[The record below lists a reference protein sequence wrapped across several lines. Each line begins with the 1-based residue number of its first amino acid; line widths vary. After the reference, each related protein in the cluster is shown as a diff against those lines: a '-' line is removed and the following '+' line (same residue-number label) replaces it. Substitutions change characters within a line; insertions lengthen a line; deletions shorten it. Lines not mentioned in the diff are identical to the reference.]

1 MKQRKKLPY
10 LPLFKDDWMASGNV
24 RKCSE
29 TTRGVYVD
37 LLCIMHDEKRR
48 GSYALHDQEL
58 RHTNT
63 RSKTQIA
70 LSKATGYQRLPYFAE
85 FLVKRTGSS
94 KTVILKAL
102 QELYQREIIVVE
114 GDAII
119 QPRMYRDNGFLLATD
134 TDETAAAPSAETTD
148 GADAP
153 KADSDDLKNSDKK
166 SAKKTSQKST
176 KKTRARASRERA
188 HIHNGSE
195 SGNNNIDNSISN
207 NSDENQKSPEKTPKA
222 KITAPESPS
231 FDDFWD
237 LYDKKR
243 DRETSEKL
251 WAKLKPAD
259 REAIIAYIPLY
270 KEAEPRKKFRKD
282 PTTFLRHRAWEDE
295 IITDT
300 PINNNGYE
308 RNKTYQSITASGSRG
323 NQKQD
328 NDDMRNQTV
337 RIVQRIRANRQTNSS
352 VEPDSG
358 DTEG

>member
-48 GSYALHDQEL
+48 GSYALHNQEL

-70 LSKATGYQRLPYFAE
+70 LSKPTGYQRLPYFAE

-114 GDAII
+114 GDALI
-119 QPRMYRDNGFLLATD
+119 QPRMYRDNGYLLAS
-134 TDETAAAPSAETTD
+134 DEAENAAAQSAEKPD

-153 KADSDDLKNSDKK
+153 KADSDKSQNSDKK
-166 SAKKTSQKST
+166 TAKKSTEKST
-176 KKTRARASRERA
+176 LNSRARASRERA
-188 HIHNGSE
+188 HVHNGSVN
-195 SGNNNIDNSISN
+195 GNINNNNSISN
-207 NSDENQKSPEKTPKA
+207 SNGENPKSPEKTPKP
-222 KITAPESPS
+222 KKDEPQSPS

-243 DRETSEKL
+243 DRQASEQLWNKL
-251 WAKLKPAD
+251 NQAD
-259 REAIIAYIPLY
+259 REAIIAYIPQY

-282 PTTFLRHRAWEDE
+282 PTTFLRHRSWEDE
-295 IITDT
+295 IIHDV
-300 PINNNGYE
+300 PQP
-308 RNKTYQSITASGSRG
+308 RRRG
-323 NQKQD
+323 QAVPLNEVK
-328 NDDMRNQTV
+328 
-337 RIVQRIRANRQTNSS
+337 
-352 VEPDSG
+352 PDKYK
-358 DTEG
+358 EKW

>member
-48 GSYALHDQEL
+48 GSYALHNQEL

-70 LSKATGYQRLPYFAE
+70 LSKPTGYQRLPYFAE

-114 GDAII
+114 GDALI
-119 QPRMYRDNGFLLATD
+119 QPRMYRDNGYLLAS
-134 TDETAAAPSAETTD
+134 DEAENAAAQSAEKPD

-153 KADSDDLKNSDKK
+153 KADSDKSQNSDKK
-166 SAKKTSQKST
+166 TAKKSTEKST
-176 KKTRARASRERA
+176 LNSRARASRERA
-188 HIHNGSE
+188 HVHNGSVN
-195 SGNNNIDNSISN
+195 GNINNNNSISN
-207 NSDENQKSPEKTPKA
+207 SNGENPKSPEKSPKP
-222 KITAPESPS
+222 KKDEPQSPS

-243 DRETSEKL
+243 DYEGSEQLWNKL
-251 WAKLKPAD
+251 TQAD
-259 REAIIAYIPLY
+259 REAIIAYIPQY

-282 PTTFLRHRAWEDE
+282 PTTFLRHRSWEDE
-295 IITDT
+295 IIHDV
-300 PINNNGYE
+300 PQP
-308 RNKTYQSITASGSRG
+308 RRRG
-323 NQKQD
+323 QAVPLNEVK
-328 NDDMRNQTV
+328 
-337 RIVQRIRANRQTNSS
+337 
-352 VEPDSG
+352 PDKYK
-358 DTEG
+358 EKW

>member
-48 GSYALHDQEL
+48 GSYALHNQEL

-70 LSKATGYQRLPYFAE
+70 LSKPTGYQRLPYFAE

-114 GDAII
+114 GDALI
-119 QPRMYRDNGFLLATD
+119 QPRMYRDNGYLLAS
-134 TDETAAAPSAETTD
+134 DEAENAAAQSAEKPD

-153 KADSDDLKNSDKK
+153 KADSDKSQNSDKK
-166 SAKKTSQKST
+166 TAKKSTEKST
-176 KKTRARASRERA
+176 LNSRARASRERA
-188 HIHNGSE
+188 HVHNGSVN
-195 SGNNNIDNSISN
+195 GNINNNNSISN
-207 NSDENQKSPEKTPKA
+207 SNGENPKSPEKSPKP
-222 KITAPESPS
+222 KKDEPQSPS

-243 DRETSEKL
+243 DRQASEQLWNKL
-251 WAKLKPAD
+251 NQAD
-259 REAIIAYIPLY
+259 REAIIAYIPQY

-282 PTTFLRHRAWEDE
+282 PTTFLRHRSWEDE
-295 IITDT
+295 IIHDV
-300 PINNNGYE
+300 PQP
-308 RNKTYQSITASGSRG
+308 RRSGQAVPL
-323 NQKQD
+323 NEVK
-328 NDDMRNQTV
+328 
-337 RIVQRIRANRQTNSS
+337 
-352 VEPDSG
+352 PDKYK
-358 DTEG
+358 EKW

>member
-48 GSYALHDQEL
+48 GSYALHNQEL
-58 RHTNT
+58 RYQNT

-70 LSKATGYQRLPYFAE
+70 LSKPTGYQRLPYFAE

-114 GDAII
+114 GDALI

-134 TDETAAAPSAETTD
+134 TDENAAAQGAEKPD

-153 KADSDDLKNSDKK
+153 KADSDNSQNSDKK
-166 SAKKTSQKST
+166 TSKKST
-176 KKTRARASRERA
+176 EKSTLNSRARASRERA
-188 HIHNGSE
+188 HVHNGSVN
-195 SGNNNIDNSISN
+195 GNINNNNSISN
-207 NSDENQKSPEKTPKA
+207 SNGENPKSPEKTPKP
-222 KITAPESPS
+222 KKDEPQSPS

-243 DRETSEKL
+243 DRQTSEDL
-251 WAKLKPAD
+251 WNKLKQAD
-259 REAIIAYIPLY
+259 REAIIAYIPQY

-282 PTTFLRHRAWEDE
+282 PTTFLRHRSWEDE
-295 IITDT
+295 IIHDVPQPRRPGQAVPLTDVK
-300 PINNNGYE
+300 P
-308 RNKTYQSITASGSRG
+308 NKY
-323 NQKQD
+323 K
-328 NDDMRNQTV
+328 
-337 RIVQRIRANRQTNSS
+337 
-352 VEPDSG
+352 EKW
-358 DTEG
+358 

>member
-10 LPLFKDDWMASGNV
+10 LPLFKDDWMASGKV

-37 LLCIMHDEKRR
+37 LLCIMHDEDRR

-58 RHTNT
+58 RHQNT

-114 GDAII
+114 GDALI
-119 QPRMYRDNGFLLATD
+119 QPRMYRDSGYLLTSDSVAD
-134 TDETAAAPSAETTD
+134 AAVQSVETTD

-153 KADSDDLKNSDKK
+153 EADKESDGKSDKK
-166 SAKKTSQKST
+166 DSKKST
-176 KKTRARASRERA
+176 QKTTLNSRAHASRERA
-188 HIHNGSE
+188 HVHNGSE

-207 NSDENQKSPEKTPKA
+207 NSDENEKSLEKSPKA
-222 KITAPESPS
+222 KITVPESPS
-231 FDDFWD
+231 FTDFWD

-251 WAKLKPAD
+251 WAKLKQAD

-282 PTTFLRHRAWEDE
+282 PTTFLRHRSWEDE

-337 RIVQRIRANRQTNSS
+337 RIVQRIRANRQTNSP
-352 VEPDSG
+352 VESDSG
-358 DTEG
+358 DAEG

>member
-70 LSKATGYQRLPYFAE
+70 LSKPTGYQRLPYFAE

-114 GDAII
+114 GDALI
-119 QPRMYRDNGFLLATD
+119 QPRMYRDNGFLLASD
-134 TDETAAAPSAETTD
+134 TDENAAAPGAETSD

-153 KADSDDLKNSDKK
+153 KADSDKSQNSDKK
-166 SAKKTSQKST
+166 TAKKSTQKST
-176 KKTRARASRERA
+176 LNSRARASRERA
-188 HIHNGSE
+188 HIHNGSVN
-195 SGNNNIDNSISN
+195 GNINNNNNNSISN
-207 NSDENQKSPEKTPKA
+207 SNGEKSKSLEKSPKPK
-222 KITAPESPS
+222 KNAPQSPS

-243 DRETSEKL
+243 DRQTSENL
-251 WAKLKPAD
+251 WNKLKQAD
-259 REAIIAYIPLY
+259 REAIIAYIPQY

-282 PTTFLRHRAWEDE
+282 PTTFLRHRSWEDE
-295 IITDT
+295 IIHDV
-300 PINNNGYE
+300 PQP
-308 RNKTYQSITASGSRG
+308 RCSG
-323 NQKQD
+323 
-328 NDDMRNQTV
+328 QTV
-337 RIVQRIRANRQTNSS
+337 PLNNVK
-352 VEPDSG
+352 PDKYK
-358 DTEG
+358 EKW

>member
-1 MKQRKKLPY
+1 
-10 LPLFKDDWMASGNV
+10 MASGKV

-37 LLCIMHDEKRR
+37 LLCIMHDEDRR

-58 RHTNT
+58 RHQNT

-114 GDAII
+114 GDALI
-119 QPRMYRDNGFLLATD
+119 QPRMYRDSGYLLASD
-134 TDETAAAPSAETTD
+134 SVADAAVQSAETAD
-148 GADAP
+148 GTDAP
-153 KADSDDLKNSDKK
+153 KADKESDGKSDKK
-166 SAKKTSQKST
+166 GSKKST
-176 KKTRARASRERA
+176 PKNTLNSRTRASRERA
-188 HIHNGSE
+188 HVHNGSV
-195 SGNNNIDNSISN
+195 SGNNNNIDNSISN
-207 NSDENQKSPEKTPKA
+207 IDGENQKSDVITPETQ
-222 KITAPESPS
+222 SNNPS
-231 FDDFWD
+231 FKDFWD

-251 WAKLKPAD
+251 WAKLKQAD

-282 PTTFLRHRAWEDE
+282 PTTFLRHRSWEDE

-337 RIVQRIRANRQTNSS
+337 RIVQRIRANRQTNSP
-352 VEPDSG
+352 VESDSG
-358 DTEG
+358 DAEG